1 MEDAK
6 AGTWKNLNLVRME
19 SLVWGESGHR
29 THFPPSQGSP
39 RPPLAPLGLCVVC
52 PVYWSLTCRSCL
64 GKQTDLEVR
73 GTTKQEETMASIAPV
88 SCESEA
94 RGGVYLADH
103 PQPRARGSP
112 SLRWHGKQLCGHTAA
127 AGHLPQSPGSE
138 NGPVRKLASLSK
150 RDMLRALGHHHP
162 LRHPTVSSSWLARLW
177 ERRAQHLPGQPALL
191 TARGSHSS
199 HPNSG
204 HFTDG

>member
-1 MEDAK
+1 MSEWRVWSGGSRGTGLIFLLPRDPPVLLLLLWDFAWCALCTGARL
-6 AGTWKNLNLVRME
+6 AGAAWGSRLTWKSE
-19 SLVWGESGHR
+19 A
-29 THFPPSQGSP
+29 PPSRQ
-39 RPPLAPLGLCVVC
+39 
-52 PVYWSLTCRSCL
+52 
-64 GKQTDLEVR
+64 
-73 GTTKQEETMASIAPV
+73 ETMASIAPV

-94 RGGVYLADH
+94 RGGVHLADH

-112 SLRWHGKQLCGHTAA
+112 SLRWHGKQLCGHTEA

-138 NGPVRKLASLSK
+138 NGPVRKLASLSQ

-199 HPNSG
+199 HPNSS
-204 HFTDG
+204 HFTHG